1 MDAENTDLM
10 IEAETL
16 RKFLLAF
23 SPGTDVIKL
32 RVGGEQGLLATQTDM
47 RNVSICSATLHKDY
61 LPKVPDECLEIGL
74 DVDAALKA
82 LKPFR
87 SKYSQLVTFSP
98 DFEGEVY
105 SLTGWRAGFPDGI
118 MSQVRTEGHR
128 IERAD
133 LIRTIK
139 PPELE
144 FRAELSLP
152 AVVFQ
157 DAVKVVGGGIEIQ
170 IATTELHLVFS
181 NEEISYRMPLE
192 CLSTGDVGP
201 TCSRYSAKY
210 LENIAK
216 RAPKNS
222 SVGLGLR
229 SDYPV
234 RIEFNLIG
242 PGSQVIY
249 TLAPRIHQE

>member
-1 MDAENTDLM
+1 M

-32 RVGGEQGLLATQTDM
+32 HVGGEQGLLATQTDM
-47 RNVSICSATLHKDY
+47 CNVSICSATLHKDY
-61 LPKVPDECLEIGL
+61 LPKVPDECQIGL
-74 DVDAALKA
+74 DVDATLKA

-87 SKYSQLVTFSP
+87 SKYSQLVILSP

-144 FRAELSLP
+144 FWAELSLP

-157 DAVKVVGGGIEIQ
+157 DAVKVVGGGDEIQ
-170 IATTELHLVFS
+170 IATTEKHLLFS
-181 NEEISYRMPLE
+181 SGAISYRMPLE
-192 CLSTGDVGP
+192 CLNTEGVVGP
-201 TCSRYSAKY
+201 TCSRYSIKY

-216 RAPKNS
+216 KAPKNT
-222 SVGLGLR
+222 SVSLSMR
-229 SDYPV
+229 SDYPIQ
-234 RIEFNLIG
+234 IEFNLIG